1 MSLTTISSQDFNQDI
16 ECAKRAADA
25 GPVVIPPTSL
35 LDVLAMPESDA
46 IDFDPPRMTGGFV
59 RAADLG

>member
-1 MSLTTISSQDFNQDI
+1 MSLTTISSQDFTQDI

-25 GPVVIPPTSL
+25 GPVVISTTSL

-46 IDFDPPRMTGGFV
+46 IDFDPPRMTGGLV